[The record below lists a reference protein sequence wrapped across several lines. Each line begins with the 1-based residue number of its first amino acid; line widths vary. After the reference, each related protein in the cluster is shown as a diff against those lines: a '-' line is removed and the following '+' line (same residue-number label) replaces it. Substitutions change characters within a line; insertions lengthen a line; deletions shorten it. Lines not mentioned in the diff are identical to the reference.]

1 MINNKVT
8 LLFLLLLAGCKQN
21 TEPSSEESKEVQVG
35 PLKMTVPSSTKLLKG
50 NGVDSYVANIVDS
63 HNDTFEV
70 EYGQPGI
77 IYDLFDYPPKA
88 LPLKDKEALQQK
100 LGKLPSP
107 DEAVFSNLP
116 EKDNLQN
123 IFQKEYY
130 LYDTINGITAKVI
143 QPKKIG
149 EGKTGLNIPE
159 LRDGN
164 SFSIYATNVD
174 SASHRRA
181 LQMFRTI
188 KYK

>member
-8 LLFLLLLAGCKQN
+8 LFFLLLIAGCKQN
-21 TEPSSEESKEVQVG
+21 TKTSSEGAKEVQVG
-35 PLKMTVPSSTKLLKG
+35 PLKMTVPSSAKFVKG
-50 NGVDSYVANIVDS
+50 SGVDSYVATIVSS

-88 LPLKDKEALQQK
+88 LPLKDKEALQK
-100 LGKLPSP
+100 LGKSPSP
-107 DEAVFSNLP
+107 DEAVFSKLP

-130 LYDTINGITAKVI
+130 LYDTINGITAKVV

-149 EGKTGLNIPE
+149 DGKTGLYIPE
-159 LRDGN
+159 LTDGN
-164 SFSIYATNVD
+164 SFSIYATNLD
-174 SASHRRA
+174 SLEHREA
-181 LQMFRTI
+181 LQMFKTI
-188 KYK
+188 RYK